1 MYGRLNFFIFDE
13 DGLASSHSLNTLM
26 VMGVVIPSLKGVI
39 REWESALFRMV
50 HAEELK
56 KNHH

>member
-39 REWESALFRMV
+39 REWESALFGMV